1 VEAIQERIAEI
12 TFSANLV
19 REMSQFTQALAHARP
34 GFGGSGSLDRRLLN
48 THIHMVDSSGLASLQ
63 GTGTKL
69 LAHAPFMQSLMRQG
83 QERAHQWLATDFDCV
98 GRRTSV
104 DLEKWFS

>member
-1 VEAIQERIAEI
+1 
-12 TFSANLV
+12 
-19 REMSQFTQALAHARP
+19 
-34 GFGGSGSLDRRLLN
+34 
-48 THIHMVDSSGLASLQ
+48 MVDTGGLASLQ

-69 LAHAPFMQSLMRQG
+69 LAHAPFMQRLMGQG
-83 QERAHQWLATDFDCV
+83 QERARQWLATDFDCV